1 MFPRVL
7 LLICLSIAFVNTQY
21 AQIVESGV
29 SAMLAASRKKS
40 VQKPVYSIQ
49 FVIPAEKD
57 KAISAVETIAF
68 LLNRPL
74 TDSLAIDFK
83 QPSDHLLSLL
93 VNGQSAPIIHRNE
106 HILIAPSLLKKT
118 ANNIRIEFIAGNES
132 LNRNNDYL
140 YALFVPDRA
149 RTVFPCFDQPDLK
162 AVFSLTLNVPAGWQ
176 ALANAVLKDS
186 ATTENRTTYRFA
198 PSDTLPTY
206 LFSFTAGKYAV
217 AEQEGMRF
225 LYRETDSAKIRLSV
239 DSIFR
244 LHREAIRFLTN
255 WTGIPFPFQKVG
267 FVAIPA
273 FQFGGMEHPGEVQ
286 YNAPGLFL
294 DAAATRD
301 QLIARNSVIAHETAH
316 MWFGDL
322 VTMQWFNDVWMKE
335 VFANFMADKVSGQ
348 LMGMETY
355 NQKFLLDHTPAAFG
369 VDRTPGANPIRQE
382 LSNLQEAGT
391 MYGNIIYHKA
401 PIMMRQ
407 LELLMGE
414 KPFQAGVREYLQR
427 YRYSNANWDDL
438 IGILAHH
445 TNADLRQW
453 NKVWAYR
460 PGRPVFSYQINKT
473 ILTIQQKEENG
484 APATWPQQFE
494 ITLLYGNRIQTKQV
508 TMNTGKLELPLEKH
522 PDAIVF
528 NSGGEGYGLF
538 PAFVSDKIYTLQNPV
553 HRAAAYIN
561 AYENMLA
568 GSKISAD
575 MLIQFLS
582 KGLLRETNELN
593 LRLIAGYCNNLFWQF
608 LPAAKREILG
618 GALEQTLWL
627 AVERQKESNN
637 KKIAFQAFSGV
648 FTSNAAFSKL
658 KNIWQEKQAPEGI
671 KLSEDDYTSLAC
683 ALALRADTANTFV
696 QEQMERISNP
706 DRKARLL
713 FLLPAL
719 SPDSLVRDQFFESL
733 HNLANRRKEAWTGA
747 GLSYLNHP
755 LRQHSFEKHLLQ
767 SLDMLEEIQR
777 TGDIFFPQNWLGS
790 IFGNYQS
797 PAAWKIVETF
807 LQSHPHYNPKLKAK
821 ILQTTDNLH
830 RAVMLPA
837 LP

>member
-1 MFPRVL
+1 MQRTGIAVL
-7 LLICLSIAFVNTQY
+7 FLTLISCFAV
-21 AQIVESGV
+21 AQTVETGV
-29 SAMLAASRKKS
+29 SSTLAVTRKKS
-40 VQKPVYSIQ
+40 IQQPVYTLQ
-49 FVIPAEKD
+49 FAIPAEKD
-57 KAISAVETIAF
+57 KAISANETIAF
-68 LLNRPL
+68 TLVNAVA
-74 TDSLAIDFK
+74 DSLAIDFK
-83 QPSDHLLSLL
+83 QASDHLLSLQ
-93 VNGQSAPIIHRNE
+93 VNDKPAAIIHRQE
-106 HILIAPSLLKKT
+106 HILIAPSLLQKGT
-118 ANNIRIEFIAGNES
+118 NRIRIGFIAGNES

-162 AVFSLTLNVPAGWQ
+162 AVFNLSLLVPKGWQ

-186 ATTENRTTYRFA
+186 SSTETSTYYQFA

-206 LFSFTAGKYAV
+206 LFSFTAGEYAV
-217 AEQEGMRF
+217 AEQGGMRF
-225 LYRETDSAKIRLSV
+225 LYRETDSAKIARSV
-239 DSIFR
+239 DSVFR
-244 LHREAIRFLTN
+244 LHREAIQFLSG

-273 FQFGGMEHPGEVQ
+273 FQFGGMEHPGVVQ

-294 DAAATRD
+294 DGTATKD
-301 QLIARNSVIAHETAH
+301 QLIARSSVIAHETAH

-348 LMGMETY
+348 LMGRETF

-369 VDRTPGANPIRQE
+369 IDRTPGANPIRQQ
-382 LSNLQEAGT
+382 LDNLQEAGT

-414 KPFQAGVREYLQR
+414 KPFQAGVREYLAR
-427 YRYSNANWDDL
+427 YRYSNATWDDL

-445 TNADLRQW
+445 TTADLLQW

-460 PGRPVFSYQINKT
+460 PGRPVFSYQIINNV
-473 ILTIQQKEENG
+473 LTIQQNAENG
-484 APATWPQQFE
+484 APANWPQQFE
-494 ITLLYGNRIQTKQV
+494 ITLLYGDSSQTKQV
-508 TMNTGKLELPLEKH
+508 TMNAGELTVPLSKR
-522 PDAIVF
+522 PDAILF

-538 PAFVSDKIYTLQNPV
+538 PAFVSDRIYTLQNPV
-553 HRAAAYIN
+553 QRAAAYIN

-568 GSKISAD
+568 GSKLSAE
-575 MLIQFLS
+575 MLLQFLS
-582 KGLLRETNELN
+582 KGLVRETNELN
-593 LRLIAGYCNNLFWQF
+593 LRLIAGYSSHLFWQF
-608 LPAAKREILG
+608 LPPAKREILG
-618 GALEQTLWL
+618 TALEQTLWL
-627 AVERQKESNN
+627 AMERQKETNN
-637 KKIAFQAFSGV
+637 KKILFQAFSGI
-648 FTSNAAFSKL
+648 FTSTAAFNKL
-658 KNIWQEKQAPEGI
+658 KNIWQQKQAPEGI

-696 QEQMERISNP
+696 REQVERISNP

-719 SPDSLVRDQFFESL
+719 SPDSLLRDQFFESL
-733 HNLANRRKEAWTGA
+733 HDLNNRRKEAWVGSA
-747 GLSYLNHP
+747 LSYLNHP
-755 LRQHSFEKHLLQ
+755 LRQHTFEKHLPE
-767 SLDMLEEIQR
+767 SLNMLETIQQ

-807 LQSHPHYNPKLKAK
+807 LQAHPNYNPKLKAK
-821 ILQTTDNLH
+821 ILQSTDNLH
-830 RAVMLPA
+830 RAA
-837 LP
+837 LLSALH